1 MKNRTILMYTLLT
14 IAILAV
20 LIWAL
25 MTGSIKVSLAELVT
39 DFFKASNEKVA
50 IVKDLRLP
58 RIILA
63 LVAGAALSV
72 CGLLL
77 QAIMRNP
84 LADAGVIGI
93 SAGAHLMQVCVVVLV
108 PQLFYWTTMVS
119 FVGGALACFLVFLF
133 SARAKLN
140 PLSLII
146 IGVAI
151 NAVFTG
157 LGDFVQGLN
166 PQLTSQATVSF
177 GMKKWS
183 DVESLVLYGGLG
195 LIAALFLTRSCNLL
209 ALKDEVLIGLG
220 VSLKR
225 KRLLIATVAVL
236 LAASATAIVGVIAF
250 IGLLVPHIARS
261 LLKTNDH
268 RKLLPFVMI
277 LGAFLLLVADTLGR
291 SLVPN
296 VEIAAGIMMMVI
308 GGPFLIALMWRQQII
323 R

>member
-1 MKNRTILMYTLLT
+1 MKNRTILMYTLLI

-39 DFFKASNEKVA
+39 DFFKVSNENVA

-93 SAGAHLMQVCVVVLV
+93 SAGAHFMQVCVIVLL
-108 PQLFYWTTMVS
+108 PQLFYWTKMVS
-119 FVGGALACFLVFLF
+119 FFGGALACFLVFVF

-140 PLSLII
+140 PLYLII

-166 PQLTSQATVSF
+166 PQLTAQATVSF

-236 LAASATAIVGVIAF
+236 LAASATAVVGVIAF

-268 RKLLPFVMI
+268 RKLLPFVML
-277 LGAFLLLVADTLGR
+277 LGGVLLLVADTLGR

-308 GGPFLIALMWRQQII
+308 GGPFLIALMWRQQTI